1 MRISWRTEW
10 PMWLLLG
17 AQFLLAAG
25 SWSGAPERVPA
36 HWALEGRT
44 EGDGSRLQ
52 GLLLLPLV
60 SLGVYLAMLFAPHV
74 DLRRGALPQF
84 AGSYTILRFAVLAL
98 MTAIYGMIQ
107 LGLRGDQLPLTRVV
121 PLSLGA
127 LFVVI
132 GYQLGRLHLSALAAE
147 RLPWALADQESW
159 ARTNRLAG
167 RLLIGAGGTLLLA
180 GALGSPLLMVVAVA
194 GTVLGSIGLIV
205 YSYRA
210 WAPRPPGDSADPA

>member
-1 MRISWRTEW
+1 MRVSWQTEW

-25 SWSGAPERVPA
+25 SWSGVPDRVPG
-36 HWALEGRT
+36 HWALDGQT
-44 EGDGSRLQ
+44 DGNGSRFQ

-60 SLGVYLAMLFAPHV
+60 SLGVYLAMLFAPQV
-74 DLRRGALPQF
+74 DLRRGAYPRF

-107 LGLRGDQLPLTRVV
+107 LALRGYELPVIRVV

-132 GYQLGRLHLSALAAE
+132 GYQLGRLRLSAPAAA
-147 RLPWALADQESW
+147 RIPWPLADQENW
-159 ARTNRLAG
+159 VRTNRLAG

-194 GTVLGSIGLIV
+194 GTVLGSIGLIA
-205 YSYRA
+205 YAYRA
-210 WAPRPPGDSADPA
+210 WAPGPPGDSADPA

>member
-1 MRISWRTEW
+1 MRVSWRTEW

-25 SWSGAPERVPA
+25 SWSGAPERMPND
-36 HWALEGRT
+36 WAVDGRAV
-44 EGDGSRLQ
+44 GSGSRFQ

-60 SLGVYLAMLFAPHV
+60 SLGVYLAMLFAPQV
-74 DLRRGALPQF
+74 DVRREAYPRL

-107 LGLRGDQLPLTRVV
+107 LALQGYQVPVIRVV

-127 LFVVI
+127 LFVVL
-132 GYQLGRLHLSALAAE
+132 GYQLGRLRLSAHAAA
-147 RLPWALADQESW
+147 RLPLPLAGQESLI
-159 ARTNRLAG
+159 RTYRLAG
-167 RLLIGAGGTLLLA
+167 RLLMGAGATLLLA
-180 GALGSPLLMVVAVA
+180 GAFGSPLLMVVAVA
-194 GTVLGSIGLIV
+194 GTVLGSIGLLV

-210 WAPRPPGDSADPA
+210 WAPGPPGDSADPA